1 MCGIAGW
8 IRRAGVDR
16 EEALGIGEQ
25 MSGQLHHRG
34 PDDAGIWYDSEAGV
48 VLVHRRLSILD
59 LSPAGHQPMVSAS
72 GRYVLVFNGEIYN
85 HSVLREELETA
96 GQAPPWRGHS
106 DTETLLAAFEAW
118 GVERTLKRTVGMFAL
133 ALWDRQERNL
143 FLARDRIGEK
153 PLYYGFQNGVFLFGS
168 ELKALRQ
175 HPCFGG
181 VIDRNALASYFRY
194 QYVPAPYS
202 IYNGIHKLLP
212 GCYLKVSQQ
221 AVAEQTSGDALHPQ
235 PYWSLEEIV
244 GRRRAQPFVGDETAA
259 LAQLE
264 QLLSDAV
271 RLQMVADVPVGA
283 FLSGGIDS
291 STVVALMQAHSSRPV
306 RTFTIG
312 FYEREYNEAEYA
324 LAVAKHLATEHTEL
338 YVTTREAMEV
348 VPLLPQIYDEP
359 FADSS
364 QIPTF
369 LVCRLARQQVTVA
382 LSGDGGDELFGGY
395 PRYFLATQVW
405 QQLKRVPSALRT
417 LLAAAVDKLPA
428 EQLGYLTKVPPLKG
442 WNARSAAHRKERML
456 QLLRM
461 PSLKEVYR
469 DRTSHWKEPAD
480 LVIGSE
486 EPPTLHD
493 QSLSLFPPEE
503 LHHWMMY
510 VDMLTYLPDD
520 ILVKVDRAAMSVSL
534 ETRIPLLDHRV
545 VEFIWSLPL
554 GMKVQQGKGK
564 WLLRQLLYRYVPP
577 SLVERPKSGFG
588 IPIDEWLRT
597 GLREWAEDLLHEGR
611 LRQEGY
617 LVPDLIARRWQEHV
631 GEEANWGYYL
641 WDILMFEAWLRHY
654 HAQ

>member
-1 MCGIAGW
+1 
-8 IRRAGVDR
+8 
-16 EEALGIGEQ
+16 
-25 MSGQLHHRG
+25 
-34 PDDAGIWYDSEAGV
+34 
-48 VLVHRRLSILD
+48 
-59 LSPAGHQPMVSAS
+59 MVSAS

-85 HSVLREELETA
+85 HSLLREQLEMTR
-96 GQAPPWRGHS
+96 QAPAWRGHS

-118 GVERTLKRTVGMFAL
+118 GVEHTLKQTVGMFAL
-133 ALWDRQERNL
+133 ALWDRQERDL

-175 HPCFGG
+175 HPCFEG
-181 VIDRNALASYFRY
+181 VIDRNTLASYFRY

-202 IYNGIHKLLP
+202 IYKGIYKLLP
-212 GCYLKVSQQ
+212 GCYLKVSKQT
-221 AVAEQTSGDALHPQ
+221 VSGQTSGGSLHPQ
-235 PYWSLEEIV
+235 PYWSLQEVLE
-244 GRRRAQPFVGDETAA
+244 RRGVQPFTGSEVDA
-259 LAQLE
+259 LAHLE
-264 QLLSDAV
+264 HLLSEAI

-291 STVVALMQAHSSRPV
+291 STVVALMQAQSSRPV

-312 FYEREYNEAEYA
+312 FYEEQYNEAEYA
-324 LAVAKHLATEHTEL
+324 RAVAKHLGTEHTEL
-338 YVTTREAMEV
+338 YVTTNEAMEV
-348 VPLLPQIYDEP
+348 VPLLPHVYDEP

-364 QIPTF
+364 QIPTI

-395 PRYFLATQVW
+395 PRYFLAAQVW
-405 QQLKRVPSALRT
+405 QQLKRVPSALRKF
-417 LLAAAVDKLPA
+417 LATAVDKLPA
-428 EQLGYLTKVPPLKG
+428 EQLRYLAKLPPLRG
-442 WNARSAAHRKERML
+442 WNVRSAAHRKERML

-469 DRTSHWKEPAD
+469 DRTSHWKEPAA

-486 EPPTLHD
+486 EPPTLHE
-493 QSLSLFPPEE
+493 QSLSLFSPEE

-545 VEFIWSLPL
+545 VEFIWGLPL
-554 GMKVQQGKGK
+554 YMKVREGRGK

-577 SLVERPKSGFG
+577 NLVERPKSGFG

-597 GLREWAEDLLHEGR
+597 GLREWAEDLLHEGH

-617 LVPDLIARRWQEHV
+617 LVPDLISRRWQEHV
-631 GEEANWGYYL
+631 REEANWGYYL
-641 WDILMFEAWLRHY
+641 WDILMFEAWLRQY
-654 HAQ
+654 HAH